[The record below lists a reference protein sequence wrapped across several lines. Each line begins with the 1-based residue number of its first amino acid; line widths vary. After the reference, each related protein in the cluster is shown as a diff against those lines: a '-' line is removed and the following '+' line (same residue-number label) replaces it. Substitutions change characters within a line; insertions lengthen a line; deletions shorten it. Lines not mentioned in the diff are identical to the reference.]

1 MAVGRQIG
9 SVMEYLES
17 ITPHIPSKN
26 MKESISFM
34 VEAFGFESLNH
45 SEFYSELL
53 SGNQILGIIQ
63 AQGEPNQQSICLR
76 VKDVDA
82 LWSKV
87 KSKLEKANPKAPFN
101 QEYGMR
107 EIHVVIPGTNTLLFI
122 GSPINS

>member
-1 MAVGRQIG
+1 
-9 SVMEYLES
+9 MEYLES
-17 ITPHIPSKN
+17 VTPHIPSKN

-34 VEAFGFESLNH
+34 VEAFEFESINH
-45 SEFYSELL
+45 SELYSELL
-53 SGNQILGIIQ
+53 SGNQILGILQ
-63 AQGEPNQQSICLR
+63 AQGEPNQQSIYMR

-82 LWSKV
+82 LWSKI
-87 KSKLEKANPKAPFN
+87 KSKLEKAKPKEPFN

>member
-1 MAVGRQIG
+1 
-9 SVMEYLES
+9 MEYLES
-17 ITPHIPSKN
+17 VTPHIPSKN

-34 VEAFGFESLNH
+34 VEAFGFESLNY
-45 SEFYSELL
+45 SEFYSELH

-63 AQGEPNQQSICLR
+63 TQGEPNEQSIYLR

-82 LWSKV
+82 LWLKI
-87 KSKLEKANPKAPFN
+87 KSKLEKAKPKAPFN
-101 QEYGMR
+101 QEYNMR